1 MSAYRSGA
9 IAMADALVA
18 LGGNIGD
25 VRSTLERAIAQ
36 FCDGTTVRLLAR
48 SSDYKTPPW
57 GVGDQPWF
65 VNCAILVETTLS
77 PEALLGR
84 AQATENA
91 FGRDRAGERRWGPR
105 TLDID
110 LIAYDDLALDTPDLT
125 LPHPRWRERA
135 FVLLPLADIAP
146 GRVIAGVLVSDALA
160 RVDSS
165 GIERLPPRS
174 GTAHV

>member
-1 MSAYRSGA
+1 
-9 IAMADALVA
+9 MADALVA
-18 LGGNIGD
+18 LGGNVGD
-25 VRSTLERAIAQ
+25 VRRTLERAIAR

-57 GVGDQPWF
+57 GVDDQPWF
-65 VNCAILVETTLS
+65 VNCAIRIETALS
-77 PEALLGR
+77 PQALL
-84 AQATENA
+84 AHAHATENA
-91 FGRDRAGERRWGPR
+91 FGRDRASERRWGPR

-110 LIAYDDLALDTPDLT
+110 LIAYDDIALDTPDLT

-165 GIERLPPRS
+165 GIERLPPRL